1 MVEPLLS
8 DTTPPRSLAFQLDR
22 LGQALD
28 RSPETAP
35 SPEPRAPMSAPRTR
49 LAAWEPHELLRP
61 PPGAPAGEDAPTAPL
76 AEIDAATESLRT
88 LATAL
93 EDRFFRASESTSRW
107 GVDDV

>member
-1 MVEPLLS
+1 
-8 DTTPPRSLAFQLDR
+8 
-22 LGQALD
+22 
-28 RSPETAP
+28 
-35 SPEPRAPMSAPRTR
+35 MSALRTR

-61 PPGAPAGEDAPTAPL
+61 LPGAPAGEDAPTALP
-76 AEIDAATESLRT
+76 AEIDAATESLRS